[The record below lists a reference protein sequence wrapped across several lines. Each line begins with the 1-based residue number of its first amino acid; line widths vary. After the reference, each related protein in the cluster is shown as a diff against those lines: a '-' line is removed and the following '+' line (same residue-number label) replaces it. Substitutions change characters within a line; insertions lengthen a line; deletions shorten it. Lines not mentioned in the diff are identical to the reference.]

1 MRLWRIDIEQFRS
14 VEDQWI
20 PAEGLVVLFGMNSAG
35 KTSLLEA
42 VEGVIAQTASFRPDP
57 GASDDPIVL
66 GSVLFSLPAADV
78 TGSDDARLYL
88 SLLRGDFSES
98 GIFGERPQYPW
109 DWLDDQHRE
118 SLKDLD
124 LHQAKTMLTDS
135 LVASGNAGTAED
147 RKKLASSVFDPA
159 SIYLAA
165 DRINV
170 SFNIFG
176 PYLPVEARKAAR
188 RIAGEPGE
196 DPLWKLACAL
206 TSDGW
211 AHVAWVASGSFSWP
225 EFAAKFPPVIALDGD
240 IESLSGELEGAIVS
254 VHNRLWAFDPTIAS
268 PEGGIGR
275 IVVAEPSAIG
285 SNDQDSRYRADQWLE
300 TQSKDGSPIRPGIFA
315 PYNEGDWYRV
325 RHSVLAAAILIET
338 EANRIAPDFV
348 KNQGRIGVEVLPVSV
363 WGSGKHRVRATFTDD
378 GDETRDLKVVGAGT
392 ARWAGAA
399 IRLAMRRLSQGQQIV
414 VDENGA
420 ATDNEDER
428 RRLVSEALRSP
439 LVQTLVRLEP
449 SDAPAVYIADE
460 PESHLHP
467 AALRSVGAWLG
478 QLAESAAMVLVATHS
493 TALLDCRT
501 EVLHRVLVRHTD
513 EGTQLQLM
521 AGDLADEL
529 GRISEEFGLTKGELL
544 LMTRLVL
551 FVEGQHDVIV
561 LHEWFADELRTAG
574 VLVFPV
580 HGVDNMPGL
589 ATSEIIAALGIRIAT
604 LSDDTSVPN
613 AIANSPRT
621 RGERAVARLIA
632 EAERAG
638 ITIHAVGLDQPDI
651 LFYLDETIC
660 RQHAP
665 GFPGW
670 RKAIDE
676 WAKSGEHA
684 PWKRWVKTRYSLPL
698 TPSGIMG
705 LAQEC
710 RVQGKIPTEIVRKVQ
725 ELIAYAA
732 A

>member
-1 MRLWRIDIEQFRS
+1 
-14 VEDQWI
+14 
-20 PAEGLVVLFGMNSAG
+20 
-35 KTSLLEA
+35 
-42 VEGVIAQTASFRPDP
+42 
-57 GASDDPIVL
+57 
-66 GSVLFSLPAADV
+66 
-78 TGSDDARLYL
+78 
-88 SLLRGDFSES
+88 
-98 GIFGERPQYPW
+98 
-109 DWLDDQHRE
+109 
-118 SLKDLD
+118 
-124 LHQAKTMLTDS
+124 
-135 LVASGNAGTAED
+135 
-147 RKKLASSVFDPA
+147 
-159 SIYLAA
+159 
-165 DRINV
+165 V

-176 PYLPVEARKAAR
+176 SDLPVEAKKAAI
-188 RIAGEPGE
+188 RIAEEPGE
-196 DPLWKLACAL
+196 DPLWKVANAL
-206 TSDGW
+206 TLNGW
-211 AHVAWVASGSFSWP
+211 AHIAWVASGSFSWP
-225 EFAAKFPPVIALDGD
+225 DFAAKFPPVIALDGN
-240 IESLSGELEGAIVS
+240 IESLSGELERALVS
-254 VHNRLWAFDPTIAS
+254 VHNRLWEFDPTIAPPS
-268 PEGGIGR
+268 GEIGR
-275 IVVAEPSAIG
+275 IVVAEPAAIG
-285 SNDQDSRYRADQWLE
+285 SYDQDSRYRADQWLE
-300 TQSKDGSPIRPGIFA
+300 TQSEEGSPIRPGIFA
-315 PYNEGDWYRV
+315 PYNEWDWYRV
-325 RHSVLAAAILIET
+325 RHSILAAAELIET

-378 GDETRDLKVVGAGT
+378 GDDETRDLKVVGAGT
-392 ARWAGAA
+392 ARWAAAA
-399 IRLAMRRLSQGQQIV
+399 IRLAMRRLGQGQQIV

-428 RRLVSEALRSP
+428 RRLVSEALRTP

-449 SDAPAVYIADE
+449 SDAPAIYIADE

-467 AALRSVGAWLG
+467 AALQSVGAWLG
-478 QLAESAAMVLVATHS
+478 QLARSAAMVLVATHS
-493 TALLDCRT
+493 TALLDCQT

-521 AGDLADEL
+521 AGNLADEL
-529 GRISEEFGLTKGELL
+529 RRVSEEFGLTKGELL

-574 VLVFPV
+574 VRVFPV

-621 RGERAVARLIA
+621 RGDRAVARLIA
-632 EAERAG
+632 EAERARV
-638 ITIHAVGLDQPDI
+638 TIHAVGLDQPDI

-670 RKAIDE
+670 RTAINE

-684 PWKRWVKTRYSLPL
+684 PWKRWVKTRYSLQI

-710 RVQGKIPTEIVRKVQ
+710 RVQGKIPAEIVRKVQ